1 MATSA
6 TTTTK
11 TTTATTRATKPE
23 LIVEL
28 LHEDLQLPTKGTEKA
43 SCYDVYLP
51 NNVVIPPVSLC
62 TSVVIPLGFK
72 LDIPEGYEVFL
83 HLRSSVGRDNT
94 IMLSNIKGIVDEDYT
109 GEVQAFV
116 RNVGKQEIRFAK
128 GQRLFQMEM
137 RKKEIYCIKAGTVD
151 KKTTRTGKSGST
163 GK

>member
-6 TTTTK
+6 TATTTK
-11 TTTATTRATKPE
+11 TTTATRATKPE

-51 NNVVIPPVSLC
+51 ESVVIPPVSLC

-137 RKKEIYCIKAGTVD
+137 RKKEIYTIKAGTVD
-151 KKTTRTGKSGST
+151 KTTTRTGKSGST

>member
-11 TTTATTRATKPE
+11 TTATKATKPE

-51 NNVVIPPVSLC
+51 NSVVIPPVSLC

-72 LDIPEGYEVFL
+72 LDIPEGYEVFQ
-83 HLRSSVGRDNT
+83 HDC
-94 IMLSNIKGIVDEDYT
+94 IVPSYT
-109 GEVQAFV
+109 
-116 RNVGKQEIRFAK
+116 RP
-128 GQRLFQMEM
+128 
-137 RKKEIYCIKAGTVD
+137 
-151 KKTTRTGKSGST
+151 
-163 GK
+163 

>member
-11 TTTATTRATKPE
+11 TTATKATKPE

-28 LHEDLQLPTKGTEKA
+28 LHKDLQLPTKGTEKA

-51 NNVVIPPVSLC
+51 ESVVIPPVSLC

-72 LDIPEGYEVFL
+72 LDIPEGYEVLL

-109 GEVQAFV
+109 DEVQAFV
-116 RNVGKQEIRFAK
+116 RSGFLVCLRFVQMLAP
-128 GQRLFQMEM
+128 RLCSLRLLFL
-137 RKKEIYCIKAGTVD
+137 
-151 KKTTRTGKSGST
+151 
-163 GK
+163 

>member
-11 TTTATTRATKPE
+11 TTTTKATKPE

-28 LHEDLQLPTKGTEKA
+28 LNEDIQLPTKGTEKA

-51 NNVVIPPVSLC
+51 NSVVIPPVSLC

-83 HLRSSVGRDNT
+83 HLRSSVGRDNA

-109 GEVQAFV
+109 DEVQAFV
-116 RNVGKQEIRFAK
+116 RNVGKHEIRFTK

-137 RKKEIYCIKAGTVD
+137 RKKEIYTIKAGTVD
-151 KKTTRTGKSGST
+151 KTTTRTGKSGST

>member
-1 MATSA
+1 MATSE
-6 TTTTK
+6 TTTIK
-11 TTTATTRATKPE
+11 TTATKATKPE

-51 NNVVIPPVSLC
+51 NSVVIPPVSLC

-72 LDIPEGYEVFL
+72 LDIPKGYEVFL

-116 RNVGKQEIRFAK
+116 RNVGKHEIRFAK

-137 RKKEIYCIKAGTVD
+137 RKKEIYTIKAGTVD